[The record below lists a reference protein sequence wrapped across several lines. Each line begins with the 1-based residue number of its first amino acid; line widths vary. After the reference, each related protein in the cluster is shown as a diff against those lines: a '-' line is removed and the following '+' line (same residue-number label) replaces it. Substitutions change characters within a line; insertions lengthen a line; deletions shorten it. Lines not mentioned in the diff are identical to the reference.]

1 MNEEE
6 LKEKRRKYAK
16 EWYQRHK
23 DDEEFKERMRAYRK
37 KYMEKNRA
45 RVRKRQNE
53 YYHRNIER
61 MRVLSRKYYQAN
73 KEERKAYAR
82 KWRAEHPDRI
92 IEYQLRRIGER
103 KERKNKQ
110 RLKVL
115 KPTEQISRIFKNQNA
130 AKHYQ
135 WLMHNRG
142 LDNSSSNN
150 NIKKESEVNHE
161 EVNKN

>member
-6 LKEKRRKYAK
+6 RKERIRQCAR

-23 DDEEFKERMRAYRK
+23 DDEDFKERMRAYRK

-45 RVRKRQNE
+45 KVRKRQNE

-61 MRVLSRKYYQAN
+61 AREVSRKYYQAN
-73 KEERKAYAR
+73 KEKRKAYAR
-82 KWRAEHPDRI
+82 KWRAEHPDRLV
-92 IEYQLRRIGER
+92 EYRLRRLGARAE
-103 KERKNKQ
+103 KKKKQ

-115 KPTEQISRIFKNQNA
+115 KPTEQISRIFKNQDA
-130 AKHYQ
+130 ARHYQ

-142 LDNSSSNN
+142 LDNNN
-150 NIKKESEVNHE
+150 NIKK
-161 EVNKN
+161 KAR